1 MRILIVG
8 ASLISLLWLSFKR
21 PSSSPAPSFHLEKIT
36 IPTILLPYLKLKT
49 DNRKLFMTFHI
60 GLIGG
65 GNITETHARAAR
77 AIPGV
82 EISAIHGTNA
92 EKIARLCREHDGTPY
107 EDFDAF
113 LKHRPMDLVIIGSP
127 SGLHATQ
134 GVAAARH
141 GLHVLTEKPIEIST
155 ARADALIAAAKQSK
169 VQLGVIFQDRL
180 KPHIRQLKNW
190 LDQELLG
197 KLLFVYARVKW
208 YRPPEYYANSR
219 WRGTLALD
227 GGGALINQGI
237 HTVDLLLWLLGD
249 VARVQA
255 RTATLLHEI
264 EAEDTAAAILEF
276 SSGALGVFHATT
288 AAYPGYPRRVE
299 ISGTEGTVILEHDRI
314 IAANLRNS
322 PAAATESAALDEN
335 QSASSPAFSD
345 FRGHQAV
352 LEDFLQA
359 IQQNRAPA
367 CDGLEGRRSVALVEA
382 IYRAAKT
389 PDRIATV

>member
-1 MRILIVG
+1 
-8 ASLISLLWLSFKR
+8 
-21 PSSSPAPSFHLEKIT
+21 
-36 IPTILLPYLKLKT
+36 
-49 DNRKLFMTFHI
+49 MTFHI

-82 EISAIHGTNA
+82 EISAIYGTNP
-92 EKIARLCREHDGTPY
+92 EKVARLCREHGGTPHP
-107 EDFDAF
+107 DFEAF
-113 LKHRPMDLVIIGSP
+113 LNHRPMDLVMIGSP
-127 SGLHATQ
+127 SGLHAAQ
-134 GVAAARH
+134 GIAAARH

-155 ARADALIAAAKQSK
+155 ARADTLIDAAKQSMVK
-169 VQLGVIFQDRL
+169 LGVIFQDRVR
-180 KPHIRQLKNW
+180 PHIRQLKTW
-190 LDQELLG
+190 LDQGLLG
-197 KLLFVYARVKW
+197 RPLIVDARVKW
-208 YRPPEYYANSR
+208 YRLPEYYANSR
-219 WRGTLALD
+219 WRGTFALD
-227 GGGALINQGI
+227 GGGALINQGV
-237 HTVDLLLWLLGD
+237 HTIDLLLWLLGD

-255 RTATLLHEI
+255 RTATLLHKI

-276 SSGALGVFHATT
+276 SSGALGILHATT

-314 IAANLRNS
+314 VAVNLRS
-322 PAAATESAALDEN
+322 APTVLESAALDEN
-335 QSASSPAFSD
+335 QSASSAAVTD

-367 CDGLEGRRSVALVEA
+367 CDGPEGRRSLALIEA

-389 PDRIATV
+389 PDRVVTA

>member
-1 MRILIVG
+1 
-8 ASLISLLWLSFKR
+8 
-21 PSSSPAPSFHLEKIT
+21 
-36 IPTILLPYLKLKT
+36 
-49 DNRKLFMTFHI
+49 MTTHI

-82 EISAIHGTNA
+82 EVSGIHGTNA
-92 EKIARLCREHDGTPY
+92 EKIARLCREHGGTPY
-107 EDFDAF
+107 QDFDAF

-134 GVAAARH
+134 GIAAARS
-141 GLHVLTEKPIEIST
+141 GLHVLTEKPIEISS
-155 ARADALIAAAKQSK
+155 ARADALIAAAGQSK
-169 VQLGVIFQDRL
+169 VQLGVIFQDRM

-190 LDQELLG
+190 LDQGLLG
-197 KLLFVYARVKW
+197 RPLIVDARVKW
-208 YRPPEYYANSR
+208 YRPPEYYSNSR

-227 GGGALINQGI
+227 GGGALINQGV

-249 VARVQA
+249 VVRVQA
-255 RTATLLHEI
+255 RTGTLLHKI

-276 SSGALGVFHATT
+276 ASGALGILHATT

-299 ISGTEGTVILEHDRI
+299 ISGSEGTVMLEHDRI
-314 IAANLRNS
+314 IAAKLRS
-322 PAAATESAALDEN
+322 TPAAAESAAIDEN
-335 QSASSPAFSD
+335 QSASSAAVTD

-359 IQQNRAPA
+359 IQQHRAPA
-367 CDGLEGRRSVALVEA
+367 CDGLEGRRSIALVEA

-389 PDRIATV
+389 PDRVATV

>member
-1 MRILIVG
+1 
-8 ASLISLLWLSFKR
+8 
-21 PSSSPAPSFHLEKIT
+21 
-36 IPTILLPYLKLKT
+36 
-49 DNRKLFMTFHI
+49 MTFHI

-82 EISAIHGTNA
+82 EIAAIHGTNA
-92 EKIARLCREHDGTPY
+92 EKIARLCREHGGTPY
-107 EDFDAF
+107 QDIEAF
-113 LKHRPMDLVIIGSP
+113 LKHRPMDLVVIGSP

-134 GVAAARH
+134 GIAAARH

-155 ARADALIAAAKQSK
+155 ARADALIEAAKQSK
-169 VQLGVIFQDRL
+169 VHLGVIFQDRM

-190 LDQELLG
+190 IDQGLLG
-197 KLLFVYARVKW
+197 KLLFVDARVKW

-227 GGGALINQGI
+227 GGGALINQGV

-249 VARVQA
+249 VVRVQA
-255 RTATLLHEI
+255 RTATLLHKI

-276 SSGALGVFHATT
+276 SSSTLGIFHATT

-314 IAANLRNS
+314 IAANLRNP
-322 PAAATESAALDEN
+322 PAAAESAALDEN
-335 QSASSPAFSD
+335 QSASSAAVTD

-359 IQQNRAPA
+359 IQDNSAPA
-367 CDGLEGRRSVALVEA
+367 CDGVEGRRSIALIEA

-389 PDRIATV
+389 SDRVVTV

>member
-1 MRILIVG
+1 
-8 ASLISLLWLSFKR
+8 
-21 PSSSPAPSFHLEKIT
+21 
-36 IPTILLPYLKLKT
+36 
-49 DNRKLFMTFHI
+49 MTTHI

-82 EISAIHGTNA
+82 EVSAIHGTNA
-92 EKIARLCREHDGTPY
+92 EKIARLCREHGGTPY
-107 EDFDAF
+107 QDFEAF

-134 GVAAARH
+134 GIAAAHH

-155 ARADALIAAAKQSK
+155 ARADALIAAAGQSK
-169 VQLGVIFQDRL
+169 VQLGVIFQDRM

-190 LDQELLG
+190 LDQGLLG
-197 KLLFVYARVKW
+197 RPLIVDARVKW

-219 WRGTLALD
+219 WRGTFALD
-227 GGGALINQGI
+227 GGGALINQGV

-249 VARVQA
+249 VVRVQA
-255 RTATLLHEI
+255 RTGTLLHKI

-276 SSGALGVFHATT
+276 ASGALGIFHATT

-314 IAANLRNS
+314 IAAKLRS
-322 PAAATESAALDEN
+322 TPAAAESAAIDEN
-335 QSASSPAFSD
+335 QSASSAAVTD

-359 IQQNRAPA
+359 IQQHRAPA
-367 CDGLEGRRSVALVEA
+367 CDGLEGRRSIALVEA

-389 PDRIATV
+389 PDRVATV

>member
-1 MRILIVG
+1 M
-8 ASLISLLWLSFKR
+8 
-21 PSSSPAPSFHLEKIT
+21 P
-36 IPTILLPYLKLKT
+36 
-49 DNRKLFMTFHI
+49 FHI

-92 EKIARLCREHDGTPY
+92 EKTPRLCREHGGTPY
-107 EDFDAF
+107 QDFDAF
-113 LKHRPMDLVIIGSP
+113 LKHRPMDLVVIGSP
-127 SGLHATQ
+127 SGLHAAQ
-134 GVAAARH
+134 GIAAARH

-155 ARADALIAAAKQSK
+155 AQADALIDAARQSH
-169 VQLGVIFQDRL
+169 VQLGVIFQDRR
-180 KPHIRQLKNW
+180 KPHIRQLKTW
-190 LDQELLG
+190 LDQGLLG
-197 KLLFVYARVKW
+197 KLLFVDARLKW
-208 YRPPEYYANSR
+208 YRPPEYYSNSR

-227 GGGALINQGI
+227 GGGALINQGV

-249 VARVQA
+249 VVRVQA
-255 RTATLLHEI
+255 RTATLLHKI

-276 SSGALGVFHATT
+276 ASGALGILHATT

-299 ISGTEGTVILEHDRI
+299 ITGTEGTVILEHDRI
-314 IAANLRNS
+314 VAANLRNA
-322 PAAATESAALDEN
+322 PATLDCAALDEN
-335 QSASSPAFSD
+335 QSASTAAVSD
-345 FRGHQAV
+345 FRGHHAV

-367 CDGLEGRRSVALVEA
+367 CDGLEGRRSLALIEA

-389 PDRIATV
+389 PDRVATV